1 MRYGNVMSGKL
12 SENEERQHSIA
23 QQKKSLPIY
32 GMKNNILRV
41 VRENQVSA
49 HTRTFS
55 IDTLSH
61 VSF

>member
-1 MRYGNVMSGKL
+1 MSGKL